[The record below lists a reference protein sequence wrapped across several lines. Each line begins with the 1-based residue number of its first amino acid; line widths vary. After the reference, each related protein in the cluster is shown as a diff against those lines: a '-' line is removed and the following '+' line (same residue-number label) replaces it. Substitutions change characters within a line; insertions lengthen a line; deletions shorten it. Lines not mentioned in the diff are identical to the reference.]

1 MSKIFR
7 ILFVTIM
14 VSMFLTT
21 AALADATVTGPCPPD
36 FMLHMAHEHDEH
48 HTGHLHAGTDADQNG
63 DGFICVRHLLP
74 DESIHVHIDN
84 NVKLGVNN

>member
-7 ILFVTIM
+7 VLFVTVL

-21 AALADATVTGPCPPD
+21 AALADGPTGPCPPG
-36 FMLHMAHEHDEH
+36 FELHMAHEHDEH

-63 DGFICVRHLLP
+63 DGFICVKHVTP
-74 DESIHVHIDN
+74 DEKVHVHIDN
-84 NVKLGVNN
+84 AW